1 MVILHF
7 TSSTT
12 ADDVGAKDHYQT
24 TEFVSGLLGKKDKN
38 KATTLTYVE
47 CMYERR
53 LAIKKLT
60 KANS

>member
-7 TSSTT
+7 TSSSTR

-38 KATTLTYVE
+38 EATTLTYVE
-47 CMYERR
+47 CMYVCEK
-53 LAIKKLT
+53 IGY
-60 KANS
+60 